1 MIIGLIVFILIGL
14 GVIGAVSYQIK
25 KDAINKV
32 IAISLELIGS
42 SVVIIGMYFLI
53 KKIIK

>member
-32 IAISLELIGS
+32 TAIIIEIIGS
-42 SVVIIGMYFLI
+42 AIVITGMFFLI
-53 KKIIK
+53 KQIF